1 MYSRFFISVNQCS
14 SVSKKVFHS
23 CPSVSKKFLLVA
35 SIVLVSILS
44 GALQA
49 HAWWDDKWQYRRK
62 IVFDTTPAG
71 ADIKANLDDSAVL
84 IRLHA
89 GNFNFAAAKEDGSD
103 VRFMSGDDKLP
114 LKFQKEVYDPANEMA
129 LFWVRVPRIM
139 AASKQDSSWI
149 YYGNKSAPQAQQD
162 QGGVY
167 DVNQVLIYHLDEEEG
182 KPKDDTAYGNQPS
195 ESASEMGIPAV
206 IGAGLTLNGSGD
218 RIVIPRSPSLN
229 FSTGFT
235 FSAWVRISQPQ
246 NNARLL
252 SWEDQNQGIVVGIDQ
267 TKVFAR
273 ATTAGQKIE
282 TGKTA
287 DLPIG
292 SWHHLAVTA
301 EPSKRIVIYLDGAE
315 IDSVNLPGAL
325 PEPASDLCIGA
336 SLKEGGFF
344 SGDLDEIELSKT
356 ARSADWLRAA
366 FKGQGPDNLLA
377 SVMEEEGNSGG
388 GQSLTVHLM
397 GVVARTITLD
407 GWIVI
412 GTLVFLGALC
422 WIVFLTKSLSIRQ
435 LLRSNTSFLDQL
447 KESPAFDTLY
457 NSEDDQ
463 FPRSSLYRIY
473 NAGFDELKLARSKM
487 NKENNGISKSML
499 SLIRSA
505 LDKSMMYE
513 SRRLGAGLMVL
524 TLGISGGPFLGL
536 LGTVWGVMN
545 TFAGMAEAGE
555 ANLMAIA
562 PGVASA
568 LACTLFGLLV
578 AIPALFTYS
587 FLTHRI
593 KDLNADMFQFAD
605 EFVIKLEGE
614 E

>member
-1 MYSRFFISVNQCS
+1 MGVRYKLSEWMR
-14 SVSKKVFHS
+14 KKLIIV
-23 CPSVSKKFLLVA
+23 V
-35 SIVLVSILS
+35 SIVLVSILC

-71 ADIKANLDDSAVL
+71 ADIKTNLDDSAVL

-129 LFWVRVPRIM
+129 LFWVKVPRIM
-139 AASKQDSSWI
+139 AASKQDSIWI
-149 YYGNKSAPQAQQD
+149 YYGNKSASQAQD

-167 DVNQVLIYHLDEEEG
+167 DVNQVLVYHLDEEEG

-195 ESASEMGIPAV
+195 ESASEMGAPAV
-206 IGAGLTLNGSGD
+206 IGAGMSLNGSGD

-229 FSTGFT
+229 FSTGLT
-235 FSAWVRISQPQ
+235 FSTWVKISQPQ

-273 ATTAGQKIE
+273 ATAAGQKTE

-336 SLKEGGFF
+336 SLKEGDFF

-422 WIVFLTKSLSIRQ
+422 WFVFLTKSLSIRQ
-435 LLRSNTSFLDQL
+435 LLRNNTSFLEQL

-457 NSEDDQ
+457 NSEDGQ
-463 FPRSSLYRIY
+463 FPKSSLYRIY
-473 NAGFDELKLARSKM
+473 NAGFDELKVSRSKM